1 MFRHIHMHVSW
12 WKPAQSGEDTN
23 GVSLELTFLT
33 VLDSCVLYDTITK
46 KFYPSDEVFY
56 Y

>member
-1 MFRHIHMHVSW
+1 MHISW
-12 WKPAQSGEDTN
+12 WKPTQSGEDTN

-33 VLDSCVLYDTITK
+33 VLDSCVLYDTITR